1 MGRTPLHVA
10 AAMSRLDCISLLLNY
25 GASINDKDAK
35 GETPMSV
42 ARRLN
47 RTQSERRMFLFYW
60 LVKMGTKDPLDP
72 VVNKAFQRVKSGF
85 GNKKESKV

>member
-25 GASINDKDAK
+25 GASINAKDAK
-35 GETPMSV
+35 GETPMSL

-47 RTQSERRMFLFYW
+47 RTQSERRMLLFYW

-72 VVNKAFQRVKSGF
+72 VVNKAFHRVKAGF
-85 GNKKESKV
+85 GTKKEGKV